1 MGEATLTLDGKT
13 VLAPVTGGHAVLE
26 LPVERPRLWSAEAPE
41 LYTYEVTLTDAA
53 GHLLETV
60 RGKAGFRRF
69 ELGRPDAAQRQAH
82 RVQGREPP

>member
-69 ELGRPDAAQRQAH
+69 ELRDGLMLLNGGASC
-82 RVQGREPP
+82 QGREPP